1 MLLGL
6 FGRHLQLPP
15 DALAWRL
22 TSSLFDRLHSG
33 GTFLASNFLADNA
46 NRAFMES
53 LMDWHVVTRD
63 ERQLMQLV
71 SELPAVQIG
80 ERSIFTDAGKN
91 IAYLEVIER

>member
-1 MLLGL
+1 MR
-6 FGRHLQLPP
+6 FIRPAYNHLP
-15 DALAWRL
+15 DAIAWRL
-22 TSSLFDRLHSG
+22 AASLFDRLHSG
-33 GTFLASNFLADNA
+33 GTFLASNFLPDNA

-53 LMDWHVVTRD
+53 FMDWHVVTRD

-91 IAYLEVIER
+91 IAYLEIIKR